1 MSERAVFLDR
11 DGTLIEHFDYIT
23 DPGQVKLLPRT
34 ATALRMLSE
43 RGYLLIMITNQS
55 AIARGILT
63 EQKLLEIHQHLKM
76 LLNEQGVFLDQIY
89 YCPFH
94 PEGAIETYRRDSDLR
109 KPAPGMLHLAEQEM
123 DIDLAQSWMVGDD
136 DRDIEAGNAAGC
148 RTIMLDSYSTSA
160 MVRRGKSQPSLRAV
174 NLQEAANLILHYSAL
189 SDENEN
195 LDNPAA
201 AQAEIQVAE
210 PEENP
215 VDNQQQQNVPAEDF
229 SDSADS
235 PANQP
240 SDSQSAA
247 QESTAATVQAEQ
259 FAAESTAA
267 ARAQLQ
273 MADEPLPD
281 SATGQEQLTTPTEQ
295 KKLTKK
301 ARDYEIARR
310 KKQKQLTYEDKNKGK
325 TKSSDKVDSEH
336 LLAQI
341 LRELK
346 TLNRHQSFTDFSV
359 SKLLA
364 GIVQMLVVVCLAA
377 WFWFFIDIE
386 PNKEAAQSCLLLAL
400 LFQMLTLTLWMM
412 HKD

>member
-34 ATALRMLSE
+34 ATALRMLSD

-63 EQKLLEIHQHLKM
+63 EPKLLEIHQHLKM

-94 PEGAIETYRRDSDLR
+94 PEGAIEKYRRDSDLR
-109 KPAPGMLHLAEQEM
+109 KPGPGMLRLAAEEM
-123 DIDLAQSWMVGDD
+123 DIDLSQSWMVGDD

-160 MVRRGKSQPSLRAV
+160 MVSRGKSQPSFRAV
-174 NLQEAANLILHYSAL
+174 NLQEAANLILHHSAM
-189 SDENEN
+189 SDQDEKP
-195 LDNPAA
+195 DNPAVAQFETPTIATLQEETSPEEIPLEEVPPVEVSPAETQPATQESTIA
-201 AQAEIQVAE
+201 AVQAEECATEAGTGLELTKADEFSAEVAE
-210 PEENP
+210 GQE
-215 VDNQQQQNVPAEDF
+215 
-229 SDSADS
+229 
-235 PANQP
+235 
-240 SDSQSAA
+240 QSAA
-247 QESTAATVQAEQ
+247 
-259 FAAESTAA
+259 
-267 ARAQLQ
+267 
-273 MADEPLPD
+273 
-281 SATGQEQLTTPTEQ
+281 PTEQ
-295 KKLTKK
+295 KKLTRK
-301 ARDYEIARR
+301 ARDHEIARR
-310 KKQKQLTYEDKNKGK
+310 KKQKHLTYEDEEKVK
-325 TKSSDKVDSEH
+325 TKSSGKIDSEQ

-346 TLNRHQSFTDFSV
+346 TLNRHQSFSDFSV

-364 GIVQMLVVVCLAA
+364 GIAQMLMFVSLAA
-377 WFWFFIDIE
+377 WFMKIIAIE
-386 PNKEAAQSCLLLAL
+386 PDKEAAQSCLLLAL

>member
-1 MSERAVFLDR
+1 M
-11 DGTLIEHFDYIT
+11 
-23 DPGQVKLLPRT
+23 
-34 ATALRMLSE
+34 
-43 RGYLLIMITNQS
+43 YLLIMITNQS

-63 EQKLLEIHQHLKM
+63 EQKLMEIHQHLKM

-94 PEGAIETYRRDSDLR
+94 PEGAIEKYRRDSDLR

-160 MVRRGKSQPSLRAV
+160 MVSRGKSQPNYRAV
-174 NLQEAANLILHYSAL
+174 NLQEAANLILHHSAL

-195 LDNPAA
+195 LDNAVV
-201 AQAEIQVAE
+201 AQLETPPIATLQEE
-210 PEENP
+210 TSPEEIP
-215 VDNQQQQNVPAEDF
+215 LEEASPAE
-229 SDSADS
+229 A
-235 PANQP
+235 PP
-240 SDSQSAA
+240 AA
-247 QESTAATVQAEQ
+247 QESTAATVQVEE
-259 FAAESTAA
+259 FAAEPAA
-267 ARAQLQ
+267 GAGAGVQLQ
-273 MADEPLPD
+273 RADEF
-281 SATGQEQLTTPTEQ
+281 SAEAADDQEQLAIPTEQ
-295 KKLTKK
+295 KKLTRK
-301 ARDYEIARR
+301 ARDHEIARR
-310 KKQKQLTYEDKNKGK
+310 KKQKHLTYEDKEKEK
-325 TKSSDKVDSEH
+325 TKSSGKVDSEH

-377 WFWFFIDIE
+377 WFMSIIAIE
-386 PNKEAAQSCLLLAL
+386 PNKEAAQSWLLLAL
-400 LFQMLTLTLWMM
+400 LFQMLTLTLWVM